1 MKFVTYQIKD
11 KNKLGLYLN
20 GVVIDLHD
28 ADASITESMKEFL
41 ADWNT
46 NVARAKVIADSRDYT
61 FTI

>member
-46 NVARAKVIADSRDYT
+46 NIARAKVIADSRDYT